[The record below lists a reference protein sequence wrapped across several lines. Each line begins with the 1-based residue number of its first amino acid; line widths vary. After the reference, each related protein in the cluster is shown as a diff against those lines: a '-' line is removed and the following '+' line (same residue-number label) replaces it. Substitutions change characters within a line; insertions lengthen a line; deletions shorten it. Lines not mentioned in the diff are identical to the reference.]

1 MTDAKIRLDKWLWAA
16 RFFKTRSLATEA
28 VAGGHVHANGQRAK
42 PSYAVQAGDELRVT
56 KAQQTFVI
64 HVETLSEKR
73 GPAAQAEQL
82 YTETDASRDARQE
95 AAAQRRALRV
105 TTPRPEGRPDK
116 KGRRALRHLKSKQT

>member
-1 MTDAKIRLDKWLWAA
+1 MSEGKLRLDKWLWAA

-42 PSYAVQAGDELRVT
+42 PSYAVQPGDELRIT

-64 HVETLSEKR
+64 QVEELAAKR
-73 GPAAQAEQL
+73 GPARKAEQL
-82 YTETDASRDARQE
+82 YTETEASRAARLE
-95 AAAQRRALRV
+95 AAAERRAVRL

-116 KGRRALRHLKSKQT
+116 KGRRALRRLKSKQT